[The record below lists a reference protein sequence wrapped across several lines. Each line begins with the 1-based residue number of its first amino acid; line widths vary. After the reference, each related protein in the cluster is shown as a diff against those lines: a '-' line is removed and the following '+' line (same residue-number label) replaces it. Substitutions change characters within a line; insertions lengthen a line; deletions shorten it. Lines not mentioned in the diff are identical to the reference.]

1 MTVLE
6 KLRLT
11 PSAVDALCIKLGIT
25 TKPHLTE
32 ADLDLLFHHKGAE
45 LRARRKYT
53 PRASKPE

>member
-1 MTVLE
+1 
-6 KLRLT
+6 
-11 PSAVDALCIKLGIT
+11 VDALCIKLGIT